1 MLFISLAYGVVTQ
14 ATSYLGNQFPKLSH
28 TIVQGSNILLCCLGN
43 RLYVQAIHLGWVG
56 LVLFAPIFYHRGTR
70 TIQNKELLEMY
81 LIESASAIFKCACTW
96 IQILTLQQSYVRAV
110 MWSNKVI

>member
-1 MLFISLAYGVVTQ
+1 MLVTSLHAGCVHIHMLFISLAYGVVTQ

-43 RLYVQAIHLGWVG
+43 RLYVQAIYLGWVG
-56 LVLFAPIFYHRGTR
+56 LVPIIYHQGHR

-81 LIESASAIFKCACTW
+81 LIESASAIFKCACT
-96 IQILTLQQSYVRAV
+96 
-110 MWSNKVI
+110 